1 MPNLI
6 LVRNEY
12 QDYRALRRVLTYVLR
27 SNLYGGYGIDPARA
41 YEQMVFVKE
50 AYHKKSGVQLK
61 HFFLTF
67 SNHEMLY
74 MSFEDILN
82 LGFEVGRFFGEY
94 QLVYAIHMDSNSNHT
109 HLHCVMNTTSFLDGH
124 KYSDGLSKFNGLC
137 RYLRERFPR
146 FEVHLFQ
153 SGHYSADDPF
163 TSEKKGVYQMLE

>member
-27 SNLYGGYGIDPARA
+27 SNLYGGYGIDPSRA
-41 YEQMVFVKE
+41 YEQMVFLKE

-61 HFFLTF
+61 HFFITF
-67 SNHEMLY
+67 HDREMLY
-74 MSFEDILN
+74 VGFEDILQ
-82 LGFEVGRFFGEY
+82 LGFDVGKYFGEY
-94 QLVYAIHMDSNSNHT
+94 QMAYGIHLDSNHV
-109 HLHCVMNTTSFLDGH
+109 HLHFVMNTTSFMDGH

-137 RYLRERFPR
+137 RYLRERFLR

-153 SGHYSADDPF
+153 SGHYSADDPY
-163 TSEKKGVYQMLE
+163 TSEKKGVYQTLE

>member
-27 SNLYGGYGIDPARA
+27 SNLYGGYGIDPSRA

-67 SNHEMLY
+67 SDQEMIYL
-74 MSFEDILN
+74 SFQDILN
-82 LGFEVGRFFGEY
+82 IGFEIGKYFAEY
-94 QLVYAIHMDSNSNHT
+94 QMVYGIHLDSNHT
-109 HLHCVMNTTSFLDGH
+109 HLHVVMNSVSFQNGY

-153 SGHYSADDPF
+153 SGHYSADDPY
-163 TSEKKGVYQMLE
+163 TSEKKGIYQILE

>member
-27 SNLYGGYGIDPARA
+27 SNQYGGYGIDPARA

-61 HFFLTF
+61 HFFITF
-67 SNHEMLY
+67 HDREMLY
-74 MSFEDILN
+74 V
-82 LGFEVGRFFGEY
+82 GFEEILQLGLEVGKYFGEY
-94 QLVYAIHMDSNSNHT
+94 QMVYGIHLDSNHV
-109 HLHCVMNTTSFLDGH
+109 HLHFVMNTTSFMDGH

-153 SGHYSADDPF
+153 TGHYSADDPY
-163 TSEKKGVYQMLE
+163 TSEKKGVYQTLE

>member
-27 SNLYGGYGIDPARA
+27 SNLYGGYGIDPSRA
-41 YEQMVFVKE
+41 YEQMVFLKE

-61 HFFLTF
+61 HFFITF
-67 SNHEMLY
+67 HDREMLY
-74 MSFEDILN
+74 VGFEDILQ
-82 LGFEVGRFFGEY
+82 LGFDVGKYFGEY
-94 QLVYAIHMDSNSNHT
+94 QMVYGIHLDSNHV
-109 HLHCVMNTTSFLDGH
+109 HLHFVMNTTSFMDGH

-137 RYLRERFPR
+137 RYLRERFPK

-153 SGHYSADDPF
+153 SGHYSIDDPY
-163 TSEKKGVYQMLE
+163 TSEKKGVYQTLE

>member
-12 QDYRALRRVLTYVLR
+12 QDYRALRRVLTYILR
-27 SNLYGGYGIDPARA
+27 SNLYGGYGIDPSRA

-61 HFFLTF
+61 HFFITF
-67 SNHEMLY
+67 HDREMLY
-74 MSFEDILN
+74 VGFEDILQ
-82 LGFEVGRFFGEY
+82 LGFEVGKYFGEY
-94 QLVYAIHMDSNSNHT
+94 QMVYGIHLDSNHV
-109 HLHCVMNTTSFLDGH
+109 HLHFVMNTTSFRDGH
-124 KYSDGLSKFNGLC
+124 KYSDGLSKFNALC

-163 TSEKKGVYQMLE
+163 TSEKKGVYQTLE

>member
-27 SNLYGGYGIDPARA
+27 SNLYGGYGIDPSRA

-61 HFFLTF
+61 HFFITF
-67 SNHEMLY
+67 HDREMLY
-74 MSFEDILN
+74 VGFEDILQ
-82 LGFEVGRFFGEY
+82 LGFDVGKYFGEY
-94 QLVYAIHMDSNSNHT
+94 QMAYGIHLDSNHV
-109 HLHCVMNTTSFLDGH
+109 HLHFVMNTTSFMDGH
-124 KYSDGLSKFNGLC
+124 KYSDGLSKFNALC

-153 SGHYSADDPF
+153 SGYYSADDPY
-163 TSEKKGVYQMLE
+163 TSEKKGVYQTLE

>member
-12 QDYRALRRVLTYVLR
+12 QDYRALWGVLDYVLR
-27 SNLYGGYGIDPARA
+27 SNYYGGYGIDPDQA
-41 YEQMVFVKE
+41 YRQMVLVKE
-50 AYHKKSGVQLK
+50 AYHKRTGVQLK

-94 QLVYAIHMDSNSNHT
+94 QLVYAIHLDSNSNHT
-109 HLHCVMNTTSFLDGH
+109 HLHCVMNTTSFQDGH
-124 KYSDGLSKFNGLC
+124 KYSDGLSKFNEIG
-137 RYLRERFPR
+137 RAH
-146 FEVHLFQ
+146 V
-153 SGHYSADDPF
+153 
-163 TSEKKGVYQMLE
+163 

>member
-41 YEQMVFVKE
+41 YEQMVFLKE
-50 AYHKKSGVQLK
+50 AYHKKCGVQLK
-61 HFFLTF
+61 HFFITF
-67 SNHEMLY
+67 RDREMLY
-74 MSFEDILN
+74 VGFEDILQ
-82 LGFEVGRFFGEY
+82 LGFDVGKYFGEY
-94 QLVYAIHMDSNSNHT
+94 QMVYGIHLDSNHV
-109 HLHCVMNTTSFLDGH
+109 HLHFVMNTTSFRDGH
-124 KYSDGLSKFNGLC
+124 KYSDGLSKFNALC

>member
-27 SNLYGGYGIDPARA
+27 SNQYGGYGIDPARA

-61 HFFLTF
+61 HFFITF
-67 SNHEMLY
+67 HDREMLY
-74 MSFEDILN
+74 V
-82 LGFEVGRFFGEY
+82 GFEEILQLGLEVGKYFGEY
-94 QLVYAIHMDSNSNHT
+94 QMVYGIHLDSNHV
-109 HLHCVMNTTSFLDGH
+109 HLHFVMNTTSFMDGH

-153 SGHYSADDPF
+153 SGHYSADDPY
-163 TSEKKGVYQMLE
+163 TSEKKGVYQTLE

>member
-1 MPNLI
+1 MPKLI

-12 QDYRALRRVLTYVLR
+12 LDSRALWGGLDYVLR
-27 SNLYGGYGIDPARA
+27 SNYYGGYGIDPDQA
-41 YEQMVFVKE
+41 YRQMVLVKE
-50 AYHKKSGVQLK
+50 AYHKRTGVQLK

-74 MSFEDILN
+74 MSFEDILK

-153 SGHYSADDPF
+153 SGHYSADDPY
-163 TSEKKGVYQMLE
+163 TSEKKGVYQMRE

>member
-1 MPNLI
+1 MPNLV

-12 QDYRALRRVLTYVLR
+12 QDYRALRRVLSYVLR
-27 SNLYGGYGIDPARA
+27 SNLYGGYGIDPSKA

-67 SNHEMLY
+67 SDHEMFY

-94 QLVYAIHMDSNSNHT
+94 QLVYAIHLDSNSNHT

-124 KYSDGLSKFNGLC
+124 KYCDGLSKFNALC

-146 FEVHLFQ
+146 FDVHLFQ
-153 SGHYSADDPF
+153 TEHYNALRPYGKDDQGIF
-163 TSEKKGVYQMLE
+163 RSIE

>member
-27 SNLYGGYGIDPARA
+27 SNLYGGYGIDPSRA

-61 HFFLTF
+61 HFFITF
-67 SNHEMLY
+67 HDREMLY
-74 MSFEDILN
+74 VGFEDILQ
-82 LGFEVGRFFGEY
+82 LGFDVGKYFGEY
-94 QLVYAIHMDSNSNHT
+94 QMVYGIHLDSNHV
-109 HLHCVMNTTSFLDGH
+109 HLHFVMNTTSFQDGH

-153 SGHYSADDPF
+153 SGHYSAVDPY
-163 TSEKKGVYQMLE
+163 TSEKKGIYQMLE

>member
-1 MPNLI
+1 MPNFI

-27 SNLYGGYGIDPARA
+27 SDLYGGYGIDPCRA
-41 YEQMVFVKE
+41 YEQMVFVKA

-61 HFFLTF
+61 HFFITF
-67 SNHEMLY
+67 HDREMLY
-74 MSFEDILN
+74 VGFEDILQ
-82 LGFEVGRFFGEY
+82 LGFEVGKYFGEY
-94 QLVYAIHMDSNSNHT
+94 QMVYGIHLDSNHV
-109 HLHCVMNTTSFLDGH
+109 HLHFVMNTTSFLDGH

-153 SGHYSADDPF
+153 SGHYSADDPY
-163 TSEKKGVYQMLE
+163 TSEKKGVYQTLE